1 MNSIDRSWLPPELLE
16 FIFSFLEWPFLKNA
30 SLVCK
35 SWNNAA
41 SHTKKKHESISKNK
55 ECVRLTMNNLKLL
68 LTQSEFA
75 ALNCWTGYPDTSLAQ
90 KYDMFN
96 IILLGAG
103 GVGSKS
109 ALIVRFLQDKFI
121 CRYDPTIEDTYIA
134 FFQICN
140 SVVLVTFVD
149 TAGQEE
155 YSALRDYYVRCGD
168 GFLLGYSITS
178 HNSFDSVKN
187 HYSALLRMKEEK
199 PSIVLVGHKQD
210 LEDIREVSTE
220 QGKAL
225 ADKWGCS
232 FFETSAKTNKN
243 INDCIITLVKLCYER
258 RKEKK
263 NQIQQKSLISAHT
276 KKSSHQSCLI
286 V

>member
-1 MNSIDRSWLPPELLE
+1 ME
-16 FIFSFLEWPFLKNA
+16 FIFSFLERNFLVTV

-35 SWNNAA
+35 KWNLVAA
-41 SHTKKKHESISKNK
+41 YVIQRTDNGNKKV
-55 ECVRLTMNNLKLL
+55 CVRLTPDNLREI
-68 LTQSEFA
+68 LTKSEFA
-75 ALNCWTGYPDTSLAQ
+75 ALTMWTGYPDTLDISLAN

-134 FFQICN
+134 FFQIRK

-155 YSALRDYYVRCGD
+155 YSALRDYYVRLGD

-178 HNSFDSVKN
+178 LTSFDSVKN
-187 HYSALLRMKEEK
+187 FYSALLREREEK
-199 PSIVLVGHKQD
+199 PAIVLVGHKQD
-210 LEDIREVSTE
+210 LEDIREVSTD

-225 ADKWGCS
+225 AEKWGCS

-243 INDCIITLVKLCYER
+243 ISECIHSLVHLCYER

-263 NQIQQKSLISAHT
+263 KQKQQNQQNTPMVSKE
-276 KKSSHQSCLI
+276 KRYRC
-286 V
+286 VVF